1 MSTGLTIV
9 AVLLALACFFAIVWS
24 DIRKRRKRSKKD

>member
-9 AVLLALACFFAIVWS
+9 AVLLALACFFVIVWS
-24 DIRKRRKRSKKD
+24 DIKKRRNRNKKD